1 MKTPTQNQP
10 RDLTTAQVVK
20 QLEEIVA
27 QMKSANTAATN
38 LLVNVHTNFV
48 LSAKNLLDYLVF
60 RSQEI
65 RQTQDFLLQNGLSS
79 LAHSE
84 GHTRAQIER
93 VLAWLKGTLPQEI
106 ACNLKTASLLKTA
119 HAEQLMGIL
128 PGNDRPHIMVTL
140 SADNYAEPGLMEEMM
155 NQGMSVARINCAH
168 DDALVWQNMIDH
180 VNAAITK
187 TGHACKIYMDLAGPK
202 IRINSILANRKKHK
216 AKLPIA
222 KGDTLLLTGDAETAA
237 KWQSK
242 QQKWTSALVVEPA
255 EIIPM
260 IKTGE
265 QLYFDDG
272 KFSALVTDT
281 GHDWVTIKIKRITAK
296 KAQLK
301 PQKGINLPNSNLS
314 IVPLTEQDL
323 ANLPFICQHAD
334 MVGFSFV
341 NRPEDIDDLRQQMNL
356 CSTAKHPNIILK
368 IERLAAVQNL
378 PQLLLN
384 GMQDPA
390 FGVMIARGD
399 LAVEIGFE
407 RLSEI
412 QEEILWICEAAH
424 TPVIWATQVLENLNK
439 EGVATRSEI
448 TDAAMAVRAECVMLN
463 KGAYIIKT
471 ITTLNDILTR
481 QQGHI
486 SKKRYVMRPL
496 SIARNFINELA

>member
-1 MKTPTQNQP
+1 MKTPAKTIPQE
-10 RDLTTAQVVK
+10 LTIEKVVK

-27 QMKSANTAATN
+27 QMGVVNTAAN
-38 LLVNVHTNFV
+38 GLSAKAHANFA
-48 LSAKNLLDYLVF
+48 LSAKNLLDYMVF

-65 RQTQDFLLQNGLSS
+65 RLTQEFLLQHGLSS

-93 VLAWLKGTLPQEI
+93 VLAWLKGTLPKEL

-119 HAEQLMGIL
+119 HAEQLLGIL

-140 SADNYAEPGLMEEMM
+140 SAENFSEPGLMEEML
-155 NQGMSVARINCAH
+155 NKGMSVARINCAH
-168 DDALVWQNMIDH
+168 DDAEVWQSMINYLH
-180 VNAAITK
+180 TAITK
-187 TGHACKIYMDLAGPK
+187 TGRSCKIYMDLAGPK

-222 KGDTLLLTGDAETAA
+222 AGDTLLLAGDAETAA
-237 KWQSK
+237 KWQGK
-242 QQKWTSALVVEPA
+242 QKKWVSALVVEPA

-272 KFSALVTDT
+272 KFSAIVTDT
-281 GHDWVTIKIKRITAK
+281 GHGWVTIRIKRITAK

-314 IVPLTEQDL
+314 IDPLTEQDL

-341 NRPEDIDDLRQQMNL
+341 TRPQDIDELRQQMSL
-356 CSTAKHPNIILK
+356 CSSAKHPNIILK

-378 PQLLLN
+378 PRLLLN
-384 GMQDPA
+384 GMQDSA

-486 SKKRYVMRPL
+486 SKKRYIMRPL
-496 SIARNFINELA
+496 SIAGNFIKELD